1 MLSGLET
8 LALPVSRAN
17 GSMLTD
23 DTSRHLAVCDSVPAP
38 GYRAAWEAPRRANA
52 SSPPS
57 PKRGAEGA
65 APAGG
70 TACPPVPKNVGGWSG
85 RDSGAG
91 QARPSA
97 EGGSGHNKTI
107 RPGYA
112 PPLAKYERLCY
123 SAPMKWAA
131 GPLLSLGA
139 CHIHIALEANHRE
152 SPCGRSAE
160 GTTQGARPSEEG
172 WDRSECRCKAQALW
186 SHPTP

>member
-8 LALPVSRAN
+8 LALPVLRAN

-38 GYRAAWEAPRRANA
+38 DYRAAWEAPRRANA

-57 PKRGAEGA
+57 PKRGAGGA

-85 RDSGAG
+85 RDSSAG
-91 QARPSA
+91 QDRPSA
-97 EGGSGHNKTI
+97 QEA
-107 RPGYA
+107 PA
-112 PPLAKYERLCY
+112 PPPVAKYELLCY
-123 SAPMKWAA
+123 SIPMKWAP
-131 GPLLSLGA
+131 GPLLFLGV
-139 CHIHIALEANHRE
+139 CRITFVLGANHRE
-152 SPCGRSAE
+152 SPCGRGAE